1 MKKEYLLIN
10 KLILA
15 IDLFSLLHC
24 VADAHTLQSDFV
36 PVGEDQKQHLELARD
51 LAQRVNNLYGGRK
64 WKKLGGY
71 YKFCFVHI

>member
-1 MKKEYLLIN
+1 MP
-10 KLILA
+10 
-15 IDLFSLLHC
+15 
-24 VADAHTLQSDFV
+24 LQSDFV

-71 YKFCFVHI
+71 RILLWHLVYSAYRSNKCL

>member
-1 MKKEYLLIN
+1 M
-10 KLILA
+10 
-15 IDLFSLLHC
+15 SLQ
-24 VADAHTLQSDFV
+24 ADCV

-71 YKFCFVHI
+71 RILLWEFSIVSILFKQVCL